1 MIKEIATTGM
11 IIKETKV
18 GEGNKIFT
26 LLTADYGKIQASG
39 AGVRS
44 FKSKISSGCSLFCYS
59 DFKLKQGKNREIY
72 NIVSAEKQMDFYDLR
87 LDIEKLALANY
98 ITDLCNRTTVSDTDC
113 QNILRLLL
121 NTMYYLQKKDYDQKI
136 KPVFELRLMAESGFA
151 PDLTCC
157 ANCASTENLT
167 YFSVDNSCL
176 ECGICKKTPNI
187 SQGTLDAM
195 RYIMSSPLKSIF
207 GFTVSEDVLNQLTVL
222 AEQYALHRIGTVPK
236 SLIYLKSLI
245 IR

>member
-1 MIKEIATTGM
+1 MIKEISTSGM

-59 DFKLKQGKNREIY
+59 NFKLKQGKSREIY

-98 ITDLCNRTTVSDTDC
+98 ITDLCNRVTVSDADC

-121 NTMYYLQKKDYDQKI
+121 NTMYYLQKKDYDQRI

-151 PDLTCC
+151 PDLSCC
-157 ANCASTENLT
+157 ANCGNTENLT
-167 YFSVDNSCL
+167 YFSVDNSCV
-176 ECGICKKTPNI
+176 ECSECKKAPNI
-187 SQGTLDAM
+187 TKGTLDAM
-195 RYIMSSPLKSIF
+195 GYILSSPLKNIF
-207 GFTVSEDVLNQLTVL
+207 AFTVSEDVLNQLSIL
-222 AEQYALHRIGTVPK
+222 SEQYILHRIGTVPK
-236 SLIYLKSLI
+236 SLTYLKSLI

>member
-1 MIKEIATTGM
+1 MIKEISTSGI

-59 DFKLKQGKNREIY
+59 DFKLKQGKSREIY

-98 ITDLCNRTTVSDTDC
+98 ITDLCNRVTVSDADC

-121 NTMYYLQKKDYDQKI
+121 NTMYYLQKKDYDQRI

-157 ANCASTENLT
+157 ADCGSTDNLT
-167 YFSVDNSCL
+167 YFSVDNSSV
-176 ECGICKKTPNI
+176 ECGVCKKTSNI
-187 SQGTLDAM
+187 TQGTLDAM
-195 RYIMSSPLKSIF
+195 RYILSSPLKNIF
-207 GFTVSEDVLNQLTVL
+207 AFTVSEDVLSQLTIL
-222 AEQYALHRIGTVPK
+222 SEQYTLHRIGAVPK
-236 SLIYLKSLI
+236 SLTYLKSLI

>member
-1 MIKEIATTGM
+1 MIKEISTTGM

-59 DFKLKQGKNREIY
+59 DFKLKQGKSRDIY

-87 LDIEKLALANY
+87 LDIEKLSLANY
-98 ITDLCNRTTVSDTDC
+98 IADLCNRTTVADTDC
-113 QNILRLLL
+113 SNILRLLL
-121 NTMYYLQKKDYDQKI
+121 NTMYYIQKNDYDQKI

-151 PDLTCC
+151 PDLNCC
-157 ANCASTENLT
+157 ANCGSTENLT

-176 ECGICKKTPNI
+176 ECSCCKKTSNI

-195 RYIMSSPLKSIF
+195 RYIQLSEQKNIF
-207 GFTVSEDVLNQLTVL
+207 SFTVSEDVQNQLTLL
-222 AEQYALHRIGTVPK
+222 AEEYILHRIGTVPK
-236 SLIYLKSLI
+236 SLTYLKSLI

>member
-1 MIKEIATTGM
+1 MIKEISTSGM

-44 FKSKISSGCSLFCYS
+44 YKSKISSGCSLFCYS
-59 DFKLKQGKNREIY
+59 DFKLKQGKSRDIY

-98 ITDLCNRTTVSDTDC
+98 ITDLCNRTTVADTDC
-113 QNILRLLL
+113 GNILRLVL
-121 NTMYYLQKKDYDQKI
+121 NTMYYLQKNEYESRI

-151 PDLTCC
+151 PDISCC
-157 ANCASTENLT
+157 SNCGNTENLT
-167 YFSVDNSCL
+167 YFSVDNSCV
-176 ECGICKKTPNI
+176 ECSDCKKTSNI
-187 SQGTLDAM
+187 SQGTLDAIG
-195 RYIMSSPLKSIF
+195 YILSSPLKNIF
-207 GFTVSEDVLNQLTVL
+207 SFTISEEVLNQLTSL
-222 AEQYALHRIGTVPK
+222 AEQYTLHRIGTVPK
-236 SLIYLKSLI
+236 SLTYLKSLI